1 MAKKRRRAAPDLSE
15 SDVMFTEH
23 DSVLTRHPTLID
35 QIKQTADGLKQDK
48 ASRGDL
54 KILSRALLELRYAF
68 KVFAPFRRQRKVSV
82 FGSARTPHDDPS
94 YLQSVDF
101 GRRMAEEGWMVLT
114 GAGGGIMEGAHEGCG
129 RTRAMGANIML
140 PFEQDP
146 NPVIA
151 GDRKLV
157 NFKYFFT
164 RKLMFIKEV
173 HSVVLFPGGFG
184 TQDEAFETLTLVQTG
199 KRDLMPIVLIDPPG
213 SSYWKQWL
221 DFVRD
226 QLLSHQL
233 ISPEDLSLFTLT
245 NSVEEATEEIM
256 TFYSVYNSMR
266 YVRGKLVLRL
276 HFAPDDA
283 FIERLNDE
291 FSDIVESGRIEMTQ
305 MNRLEADD
313 RHLRHL
319 PRLAF
324 HFNRRSAGRLRQMV
338 DLINDT
344 LGVAESA

>member
-1 MAKKRRRAAPDLSE
+1 MH
-15 SDVMFTEH
+15 TEH
-23 DSVLTRHPTLID
+23 DSVLTRHPTLIE
-35 QIKQTADGLKQDK
+35 QIKQTADGLEQDK

-54 KILSRALLELRYAF
+54 KILSRALKELRYAF

-82 FGSARTPHDDPS
+82 FGSARTPHEDPS
-94 YLQSVDF
+94 YLQSVAF

-114 GAGGGIMEGAHEGCG
+114 GAGGGIMQGAHEGCG

-164 RKLMFIKEV
+164 RKLLFIKEV
-173 HSVVLFPGGFG
+173 HAVVLFPGGFG

-199 KRDLMPIVLIDPPG
+199 KRDLMPIVMIDPPDTN
-213 SSYWKQWL
+213 YWEQWI

-226 QLLSHQL
+226 QLLDREL
-233 ISPEDLSLFTLT
+233 ISPEDLSLLKRTS
-245 NSVEEATEEIM
+245 SVDEATEEIM
-256 TFYSVYNSMR
+256 GFYSVYNSMR

-276 HFAPDDA
+276 HFAPDDD

-291 FSDIVESGRIEMTQ
+291 FGDIVESGRIEMTE

-324 HFNRRSAGRLRQMV
+324 RFNRRSAGRLRQMV
-338 DLINDT
+338 DLINDS
-344 LGVAESA
+344 LGVTE

>member
-35 QIKQTADGLKQDK
+35 QIKQTADGLEQDK

-54 KILSRALLELRYAF
+54 KILSRALKELRYAF

-82 FGSARTPHDDPS
+82 FGSARTPQEDPS
-94 YLQSVDF
+94 YLQSVAF

-114 GAGGGIMEGAHEGCG
+114 GAGGGIMQGAHEGCG

-146 NPVIA
+146 KPVIA

-164 RKLMFIKEV
+164 RKLLFIKEV
-173 HSVVLFPGGFG
+173 HAVVLFPGGFG

-199 KRDLMPIVLIDPPG
+199 KRDLMPIVMIDPPDTN
-213 SSYWKQWL
+213 YWEQWI

-226 QLLSHQL
+226 QLLDREL
-233 ISPEDLSLFTLT
+233 ISPEDLSLLKRTS
-245 NSVEEATEEIM
+245 SVDEATEEIM
-256 TFYSVYNSMR
+256 GFYSVYNSMR

-276 HFAPDDA
+276 HFAPDDD

-291 FSDIVESGRIEMTQ
+291 FGDIVESGRIEMTE

-324 HFNRRSAGRLRQMV
+324 RFNRRSAGRLRQMV
-338 DLINDT
+338 DLINDS
-344 LGVAESA
+344 LGVTE